1 MQRKFRLLL
10 GCAGLEIVLAVG
22 AEASAATR
30 EYLAQA
36 AAVPQIDSITIAG
49 TWLQGETASVQIGNS
64 TLTVTTGS
72 DTLTTAQ
79 VASVIANAI
88 NASSIDG
95 SKVGKELR
103 NAAGQLLP
111 ELRDVEAVIHPDN
124 TSQVLVR
131 SKVAGV
137 PFGTPTGG
145 NMTVTETSTSGTA
158 TRASVQAATG
168 PWHWNNTANWTGAIL
183 PATGD
188 DLVFA
193 QGTYGPKY
201 GLPAG
206 DRQPASVMVD
216 ATVGAGYAIGL
227 ADWNT
232 ANGSG
237 YREYRQVDVQWDNA
251 HTTHTLYTIGRGT
264 GAGARLM
271 RFTHNG
277 TDASG
282 DQLAGIVYTTDT
294 PSGTSHALYLKCGA
308 TNDGALKILKGS
320 VAIAAAKGETAGF
333 GTSATNGLE
342 IGHVA
347 TIATDANVLV
357 GQGVDLND
365 TTVIVS
371 GGTLELRCDVKDVGA
386 TAMLKIIGTGT
397 NVKVAGDGT
406 AASPVFSHIYV
417 KKDATLTV
425 LSEATI
431 DEELVVEGKVDLRKG
446 NGPITVGGSATLDL
460 RASGS
465 IDDPA
470 TRMPLGA
477 FLTVMGGGGQGA

>member
-36 AAVPQIDSITIAG
+36 AAVPQIDSITIAA

-103 NAAGQLLP
+103 SAAGQLLP

-158 TRASVQAATG
+158 TRADVQAATG

-193 QGTYGPKY
+193 QGTYGPKD
-201 GLPAG
+201 GLPAR
-206 DRQPASVMVD
+206 DPQPASVM
-216 ATVGAGYAIGL
+216 G
-227 ADWNT
+227 
-232 ANGSG
+232 
-237 YREYRQVDVQWDNA
+237 E
-251 HTTHTLYTIGRGT
+251 
-264 GAGARLM
+264 
-271 RFTHNG
+271 
-277 TDASG
+277 
-282 DQLAGIVYTTDT
+282 
-294 PSGTSHALYLKCGA
+294 HA
-308 TNDGALKILKGS
+308 
-320 VAIAAAKGETAGF
+320 
-333 GTSATNGLE
+333 
-342 IGHVA
+342 
-347 TIATDANVLV
+347 
-357 GQGVDLND
+357 
-365 TTVIVS
+365 
-371 GGTLELRCDVKDVGA
+371 
-386 TAMLKIIGTGT
+386 
-397 NVKVAGDGT
+397 
-406 AASPVFSHIYV
+406 
-417 KKDATLTV
+417 
-425 LSEATI
+425 
-431 DEELVVEGKVDLRKG
+431 
-446 NGPITVGGSATLDL
+446 
-460 RASGS
+460 
-465 IDDPA
+465 
-470 TRMPLGA
+470 
-477 FLTVMGGGGQGA
+477 